1 MQRIALPQALPLP
14 PSLPLLPLHVYFICS
29 ICFAECEILIAN
41 RAVSISDFGFDSCCC
56 CCRCSPGICVSSVR
70 QQAACSRLE
79 QRAAARRHV
88 LLRFPTIFVIYLEKS
103 ADSASA
109 SASVFASVSHRVGVC
124 RSRSCRA
131 VIREIL
137 RGSRSPGLRIELQQQ
152 GRTAPTPR
160 AREMMLKLFSK

>member
-1 MQRIALPQALPLP
+1 MQRIALPQALP

-56 CCRCSPGICVSSVR
+56 CRAYVCPLSGSM
-70 QQAACSRLE
+70 QHAACSRLE

-103 ADSASA
+103 ADSTSA
-109 SASVFASVSHRVGVC
+109 SACASASVSHRVGVC

-137 RGSRSPGLRIELQQQ
+137 RGSRSPGLRKELQQQ

-160 AREMMLKLFSK
+160 ALEMMLKLFSK